1 MRRMIVVSSLLLSL
15 STSVMAAQV
24 YKWVDAQ
31 GVTHFGAQPPQ
42 GQQATSINVSV
53 PQPKQA
59 QATPQTTPAA
69 AATESNVDADQ
80 ATIDKKVKAEVAAN
94 EAERKQYCQDARV
107 NLSQLENNPRLRIE
121 VDGVVTRIDE
131 DERQKRISDL
141 RKSISENCK

>member
-59 QATPQTTPAA
+59 HATPQTTPAA
-69 AATESNVDADQ
+69 NESNVDADQ
-80 ATIDKKVKAEVAAN
+80 AAIDKKVKAEVAAN

-121 VDGVVTRIDE
+121 IDGVVTRIDE